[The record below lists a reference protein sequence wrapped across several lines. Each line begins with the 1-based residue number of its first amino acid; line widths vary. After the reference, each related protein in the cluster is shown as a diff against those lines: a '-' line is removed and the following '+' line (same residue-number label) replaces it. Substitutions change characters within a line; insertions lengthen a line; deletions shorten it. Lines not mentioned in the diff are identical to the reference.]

1 MTITVKLKKGASRS
15 VIYDI
20 SRLVTSIGWSGS
32 ASEAS
37 RSLDLSV
44 VQNPF
49 DKELISPEIETG
61 DIVYFYTDSVL
72 RLVGRVVSKSKTSSP
87 GDVTVKVFDFMNLLL
102 KSKVSYV
109 FKNTTPEKIARRV
122 LTDIG
127 IPVGKLKRT
136 GVVIK
141 KWIVDEESAY
151 NVIIGAYY
159 RAYKK
164 TKVKYM
170 PIMDGVK
177 FCIVEKGTDSG
188 ATLRLDA
195 NVTESSVDE
204 SAEDIVNRIVIF
216 DDKGKKIGVVQ
227 DKDSIRLFGISQEIY
242 KKEDGVAVKEGARA
256 LLQSPTREAKI
267 SALGNID
274 CTAGKSVT
282 VQDTVTGLIGK
293 FWIEDDSHS
302 FSGGTHTMSLTLS
315 FQNLME
321 GAEADGAK
329 PIATGDSVCFYST
342 GGDKFH
348 SARKCGTGLVAPIK
362 STVNEAV
369 KAGKQKCSR
378 CWR

>member
-37 RSLDLSV
+37 RSLDLAV

-49 DKELISPEIETG
+49 DKELITPEIETG

-122 LTDIG
+122 LSDLG
-127 IPVGKLKRT
+127 IPVGTLKRT
-136 GVVIK
+136 GVIIK

-159 RAYKK
+159 RAFQK
-164 TKVKYM
+164 TKVRYM
-170 PIMDGVK
+170 PVMDGVK
-177 FCIVEKGTDSG
+177 FSIKERGTDSG
-188 ATLRLDA
+188 AILRLDA

-204 SAEDIVNRIVIF
+204 SAEDIVNRVVIY

-256 LLQSPTREAKI
+256 LLQSPTKEAKI

-302 FSGGTHTMSLTLS
+302 FSGNTHTMSLTLS

-348 SARKCGTGLVAPIK
+348 SARKCGTGLVAPIQ
-362 STVNEAV
+362 STVNEAI

>member
-37 RSLDLSV
+37 RSLDLAV

-61 DIVYFYTDSVL
+61 DIVYFYTDGVL

-109 FKNTTPEKIARRV
+109 FKNSTPEKIARRV
-122 LTDIG
+122 LTDLAV
-127 IPVGKLKRT
+127 PVGTLKRT

-164 TKVKYM
+164 TKIRYM
-170 PIMDGVK
+170 PVMDGVK
-177 FCIVEKGTDSG
+177 FSIKERGTDSG
-188 ATLRLDA
+188 VILRLDA

-204 SAEDIVNRIVIF
+204 SAEDIVNRVVIY

-227 DKDSIRLFGISQEIY
+227 DSDSIRLFGISQEIY

-302 FSGGTHTMSLTLS
+302 FSGNTHTMSLTLS

-348 SARKCGTGLVAPIK
+348 SARKCGTGLVAPIQ
-362 STVNEAV
+362 STVNEAI